1 MSDVGCRQAGSGS
14 TRNGGWGLALPCLG
28 LRWDAVRGGVCVRG
42 VGCSLLCM
50 HSAVSTVARVASRV
64 AKTERSGED
73 DDDDEGGREGRV
85 RTR

>member
-1 MSDVGCRQAGSGS
+1 
-14 TRNGGWGLALPCLG
+14 
-28 LRWDAVRGGVCVRG
+28 
-42 VGCSLLCM
+42 M

-73 DDDDEGGREGRV
+73 DDDDDEGGREGRV